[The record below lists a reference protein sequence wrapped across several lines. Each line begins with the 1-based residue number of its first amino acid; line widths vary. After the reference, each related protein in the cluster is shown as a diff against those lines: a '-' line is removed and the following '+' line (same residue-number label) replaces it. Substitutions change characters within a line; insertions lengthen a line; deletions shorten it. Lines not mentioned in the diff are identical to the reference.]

1 MLHRALYLGR
11 FFGMSQAMESVHVMW
26 TLESGHST
34 FLRKSTLRVSL
45 MGSRVV
51 MNEQRMIILSIEKKV
66 KLDS

>member
-1 MLHRALYLGR
+1 MGR

-45 MGSRVV
+45 MGRLDFGWEYSG
-51 MNEQRMIILSIEKKV
+51 NERAEDDNTFYRKENETR
-66 KLDS
+66 

>member
-1 MLHRALYLGR
+1 M
-11 FFGMSQAMESVHVMW
+11 MW